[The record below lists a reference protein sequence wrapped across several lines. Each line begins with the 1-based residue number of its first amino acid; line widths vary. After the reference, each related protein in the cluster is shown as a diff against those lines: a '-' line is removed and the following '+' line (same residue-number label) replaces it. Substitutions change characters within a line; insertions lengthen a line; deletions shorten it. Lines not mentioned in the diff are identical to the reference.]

1 MATRRTTNIEKDV
14 LDKVDINASSSPA
27 KLSTAPVVPKY
38 VDTVPCRKS
47 YIPEL
52 TCARSVVAKL
62 LLFTLAM
69 VVAPLGSYYIT
80 LNTIFKG
87 VVKNPLFS
95 DFPLEAYSHWE
106 SK

>member
-1 MATRRTTNIEKDV
+1 MATRRVVNTEKDI
-14 LDKVDINASSSPA
+14 LDKDGISASSSPA

-38 VDTVPCRKS
+38 VVTVLRRKS
-47 YIPEL
+47 DILEL
-52 TCARSVVAKL
+52 ICARSVVAKL

-87 VVKNPLFS
+87 VAKDPLIPQFS
-95 DFPLEAYSHWE
+95 A
-106 SK
+106 